1 MSSSDPSALRRRA
14 ALGLFALGA
23 VSLVSGCAF
32 GPVYGEGGLD
42 SADTP
47 LNFERPNNELEQIA
61 YQTLAGRFRST
72 EAPDTPVL
80 RLSVATSG
88 GKPFDTATAPFE
100 TYTMTSSITAELYR
114 PAPAGQPA
122 ELMFRGSRQAT
133 ATYRTSGQIGA
144 NNAAEQEARRQA
156 TRAAA
161 ENLRLAILGALVSK
175 S

>member
-1 MSSSDPSALRRRA
+1 MSSFDPLALRRRA
-14 ALGLFALGA
+14 ALGLLALGA

-42 SADTP
+42 STDTP

-61 YQTLAGRFRST
+61 YQTLAGRFRSSDS
-72 EAPDTPVL
+72 PDTPVL

-88 GKPFDTATAPFE
+88 GKPFTTGG
-100 TYTMTSSITAELYR
+100 TSLVSYTMTTTITAWLYR

-122 ELMFRGSRQAT
+122 ETLFRGTRQAT
-133 ATYRTSGQIGA
+133 ASYRTSGQIGA

-156 TRAAA
+156 TRTAA
-161 ENLRLAILGALVSK
+161 ENLRLAILGALLNK
-175 S
+175 N